1 MQPTSSKL
9 TTTEGKRGFF
19 SEPTELK
26 PTISQPL
33 SHSSA
38 AYGECWAFK
47 SECRRSDTSF
57 SPAVGG
63 TSKSGTVEHRRVQ
76 HGGADEDDD
85 SAQYFADERS
95 LPKGLK
101 HCVKILKRKGFS
113 QKAAVEGAKAI
124 GVLAEHKILPLG
136 RVKGI
141 LSGLDGPNAGRMND
155 E

>member
-1 MQPTSSKL
+1 MQTPPTSSKL

-26 PTISQPL
+26 PTISQPF

-47 SECRRSDTSF
+47 SECRRSDTSS

-63 TSKSGTVEHRRVQ
+63 TSKSGTVEHRQVQ
-76 HGGADEDDD
+76 HGGADDD
-85 SAQYFADERS
+85 SAQYFADEIL

-101 HCVKILKRKGFS
+101 QCVGILKNKGFS

-124 GVLAEHKILPLG
+124 GVLAEHKIL
-136 RVKGI
+136 V
-141 LSGLDGPNAGRMND
+141 N
-155 E
+155 

>member
-1 MQPTSSKL
+1 MKFPRVYLHRAK
-9 TTTEGKRGFF
+9 
-19 SEPTELK
+19 
-26 PTISQPL
+26 PL

-76 HGGADEDDD
+76 HEGADDD
-85 SAQYFADERS
+85 SAQYFADENL

-101 HCVKILKRKGFS
+101 QCVGILKNKGFS

-141 LSGLDGPNAGRMND
+141 LSGLDGPNALRKND
-155 E
+155 G